1 MKYGPEKTLN
11 SGSLHAV
18 SDAESVY
25 SKQIQILG
33 IVVLYL
39 LSSILAENLSYWK
52 ISDNMPKF
60 GSNMEKYITD

>member
-1 MKYGPEKTLN
+1 M
-11 SGSLHAV
+11 
-18 SDAESVY
+18 SDADSVY

-52 ISDNMPKF
+52 ISDYMSKF
-60 GSNMEKYITD
+60 GSNMEKYITE

>member
-11 SGSLHAV
+11 SGSLQAV

-39 LSSILAENLSYWK
+39 LSSILAENLSY
-52 ISDNMPKF
+52 
-60 GSNMEKYITD
+60 